1 MSHMMQPQIVLLREG
16 TDTSQGKGQ
25 LISNINACQAI
36 ADSIRSTLGPRG
48 MDKLVFDGHGVT
60 ISNDGATIMKLLD
73 VVHPAAK
80 MLVDVSMSQDAEV
93 GDGTTSVVLLAS
105 EFLKQ
110 AKPFIEDGVHPQI
123 IVRAYRRAS
132 IKAVDRI
139 KELAIGVDA
148 SDPEGTQK
156 MLERCAATALNSKLI
171 SQQQDFFA
179 PMVVK
184 CVQCLDPNDMDIV
197 ANVGVKKVPGG
208 SVTDSFLVEGVAFK
222 KTFSYAGFEQQT
234 KNFDNPKVLLLNI
247 ELELKSEKENAE
259 IRITDPAQYQSIV
272 DAEWNIIYEK
282 LAKCVE
288 SGANIILSKLPIGDL
303 ATQYFADRG
312 LFCAGR
318 VEAADLT
325 RTCLAVGGT
334 VQTTVNNMSPDVLG
348 TCGHFEERQ
357 VGDER
362 FNIFTQC
369 PKARTST
376 IVLRGG
382 AEQFIEESHRSVH
395 DALMIVKRCIQSQSI
410 VAGGGAI
417 EMEMSMELRKMALN
431 VEGKAQMVIQAFAKA
446 LEVVPRQLADNAGF
460 DATNVLNLLRAKHF
474 KEPEAGKW
482 FGVDCSTG
490 GICDTFEAHIWEP
503 SANKVNSIAS
513 ACEAACMILSVDET
527 IRNPASEQMEGKGKG
542 KGGKGGKGLGLG
554 NLSAAM
560 GGAGMM
566 GMGKG
571 GKGGGL
577 GRGVRAFRGRG
588 GA

>member
-1 MSHMMQPQIVLLREG
+1 M
-16 TDTSQGKGQ
+16 
-25 LISNINACQAI
+25 
-36 ADSIRSTLGPRG
+36 
-48 MDKLVFDGHGVT
+48 FDGKKVT
-60 ISNDGATIMKLLD
+60 ISNDGATIMKQLD
-73 VVHPAAK
+73 IAHPAAK
-80 MLVDVSMSQDAEV
+80 TLVDISMSQDAEV
-93 GDGTTSVVLLAS
+93 GDGTTSVVLLAA
-105 EFLKQ
+105 EMLKQ
-110 AKPFIEDGVHPQI
+110 VKIFVEDEVHPQI
-123 IVRAYRRAS
+123 LIRGVRLAAQL
-132 IKAVDRI
+132 AVARI
-139 KELAIGVDA
+139 KEIAIKVDPGT
-148 SDPEGTQK
+148 PEARQ
-156 MLERCAATALNSKLI
+156 MLEVFASTALNSKLI
-171 SQQQDFFA
+171 SNHKKLFS
-179 PMVVK
+179 PMVVDAV
-184 CVQCLDPNDMDIV
+184 CCLDTNLLDLSLI
-197 ANVGVKKVPGG
+197 GVKKVQGG
-208 SVTDSFLVEGVAFK
+208 SVSDSFLVEGVAFK
-222 KTFSYAGFEQQT
+222 KTFSYAGFEQMT
-234 KNFDNPKVLLLNI
+234 KTFTDPKVLLLNV

-259 IRITDPAQYQSIV
+259 VRITDVSDYQKIV

-325 RTCLAVGGT
+325 RTCLALGAQL
-334 VQTTVNNMSPDVLG
+334 QTTVSALDGSVLG
-348 TCGHFEERQ
+348 TCERFVERQ

-527 IRNPASEQMEGKGKG
+527 IRNPASEQPQGKGGKG
-542 KGGKGGKGLGLG
+542 KGGGMGLG

-560 GGAGMM
+560 GG
-566 GMGKG
+566 
-571 GKGGGL
+571 
-577 GRGVRAFRGRG
+577 
-588 GA
+588 